1 MNELILEG
9 VVRSISESRNFEDK
23 LGTKHIERELFV
35 ETEEPYPQTCTV
47 RTVDAVAM
55 QTYVPGS
62 RVRCHLQ
69 LRAAQAKQSGRWFN
83 VIKAWR
89 VEML

>member
-9 VVRSISESRNFEDK
+9 VVRSISESRNFE
-23 LGTKHIERELFV
+23 TKDGRTHTERELLV
-35 ETEEPYPQTCTV
+35 ETEEMYPQTCVV
-47 RTVDAVAM
+47 RTVDAQAM
-55 QTYVPGS
+55 QTYRLGG

-69 LRAAQAKQSGRWFN
+69 LRAAQSKQSGKWFN
-83 VIKAWR
+83 DIKAWR

>member
-9 VVRSISESRNFEDK
+9 VVRSISEPKTFE
-23 LGTKHIERELFV
+23 TKDGQNHVERELLV
-35 ETEEPYPQTCTV
+35 ETEEMYPQTCAV

-55 QTYVPGS
+55 QTYVPGM

-69 LRAAQAKQSGRWFN
+69 LRAAQAKQSGKWFN
-83 VIKAWR
+83 DIKAWR

>member
-9 VVRSISESRNFEDK
+9 VVRSISEPRSFEDK
-23 LGTKHIERELFV
+23 LGTNHVERELLV
-35 ETEEPYPQTCTV
+35 ETEEAHPQTCAV

-55 QTYVPGS
+55 QTYQPGS

-83 VIKAWR
+83 DIKAWR